1 MLFCQLGRAHSLRE
15 ICGGLATCE
24 GKLRHLGLPE
34 APKRSTLAYVN
45 EHRPWQVYEDLFWT
59 LEARCRSEGN
69 QRGHGFRF
77 RNKLLSMDATTVSLC
92 VSMFDWAHY
101 QRSKGA
107 VKLHLVLDHDGYLP
121 RYAVVTTGK
130 RHEITVA
137 RNMAFEPGTILVFDQ
152 GYTDAAWWKRLT
164 AGKVYFV
171 TRLRA
176 DLKYQVVGQ
185 REIPVGRSDKI
196 LSDEHITVP
205 GWRQVGKEGL
215 GGLRRIEVWLEE
227 KQEVMVLLTNHPRLA
242 ANTIAEIYRKRWE
255 IGVSSQ
261 GHIVQSVKDR
271 PRLKDSGLVAGEASW
286 RESKTAEPSDNML
299 GKDCAQRT
307 RLQRTVNADVASLHE
322 SPVAETADNARKQQ
336 GLAETS
342 PIRAALTGG
351 VSAATW
357 CEG

>member
-196 LSDEHITVP
+196 LSDEDITVP

-255 IGVSSQ
+255 IETFFKS
-261 GHIVQSVKDR
+261 
-271 PRLKDSGLVAGEASW
+271 LKQLLKIKTFVGTSEHAVLTQIWTALLVMLLLRWLKLKARYGWSLSNLVALLRQQLFVHRDLWTWLNDPFQSPPGY
-286 RESKTAEPSDNML
+286 AEL
-299 GKDCAQRT
+299 EQ
-307 RLQRTVNADVASLHE
+307 LSLF
-322 SPVAETADNARKQQ
+322 PT
-336 GLAETS
+336 
-342 PIRAALTGG
+342 
-351 VSAATW
+351 
-357 CEG
+357 